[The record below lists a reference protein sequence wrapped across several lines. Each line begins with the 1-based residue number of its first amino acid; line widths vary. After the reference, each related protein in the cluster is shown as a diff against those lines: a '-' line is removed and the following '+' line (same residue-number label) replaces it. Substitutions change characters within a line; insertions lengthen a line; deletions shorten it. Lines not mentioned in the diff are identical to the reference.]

1 MSKIKDELTFRH
13 AVDEVMERA
22 CRIAAVHLSV
32 LKEEYAEVFAARIGE
47 WDGVGQDV
55 VNIYFTVWSM
65 FSDDLLEGGVFGVVM
80 RDFPWVFTGRQFDT
94 AGQVRDTVRWRAM
107 AIDKVD
113 SDALTFEVSDLDT
126 GETFTL
132 HVDERLAAR
141 RTCDHQGTLSGFVAT
156 VDGVTSIVG
165 PSSYDIAPAGSNEIW
180 RRSPLFLYTAI
191 LSGAM
196 NATVLPAE

>member
-32 LKEEYAEVFAARIGE
+32 LKKSTRRCSQRVSASGMVSVRTSST
-47 WDGVGQDV
+47 
-55 VNIYFTVWSM
+55 FTSPSGR

-180 RRSPLFLYTAI
+180 RRSPLFLNTAI
-191 LSGAM
+191 LSGAI